1 MNSSKH
7 IMELI
12 LKEEDDIIIF
22 VLLNRIIETLKE
34 KIDLLINS
42 KECPPTLKASL
53 NTILYSAVRLEIK
66 ELKEFREI
74 IKEKY
79 GLEFLSKADNNEELL
94 INEVLVEKFKKIF
107 IQNN

>member
-1 MNSSKH
+1 MKK
-7 IMELI
+7 I

-22 VLLNRIIETLKE
+22 VLLNRIIETLKG
-34 KIDLLINS
+34 KINLLIDS

-53 NTILYSAVRLEIK
+53 NTILFSAAQLEIK

-79 GLEFLSKADNNEELL
+79 GQEYLSKTDNNEELL
-94 INEVLVEKFKKIF
+94 VNEVLVEKLKKIF
-107 IQNN
+107 ILSN